1 MPDDDFKRLLDEYL
15 DPPADQNLAMADVE
29 IVWIEGNPSVGA
41 LHMLQKHG
49 VSRTEVEQVL
59 LQVPPIVEA
68 RRSPEDPGRT
78 LFWGATRYDRW
89 LFVVCEDIVQGGV
102 RKLTPITAFEPE
114 EGELYWRKYGKG

>member
-1 MPDDDFKRLLDEYL
+1 MGFGEQRKTPRLAVALVTSV
-15 DPPADQNLAMADVE
+15 P
-29 IVWIEGNPSVGA
+29 GSVGA

-114 EGELYWRKYGKG
+114 EGELYWRKYGKR